1 MREAEDLNKEISHGL
16 SSIDKA
22 MENIIDKRYELMN
35 RAERALSNGKITQ
48 SQYDEILKKI
58 RNLPKR

>member
-1 MREAEDLNKEISHGL
+1 
-16 SSIDKA
+16 
-22 MENIIDKRYELMN
+22 MN